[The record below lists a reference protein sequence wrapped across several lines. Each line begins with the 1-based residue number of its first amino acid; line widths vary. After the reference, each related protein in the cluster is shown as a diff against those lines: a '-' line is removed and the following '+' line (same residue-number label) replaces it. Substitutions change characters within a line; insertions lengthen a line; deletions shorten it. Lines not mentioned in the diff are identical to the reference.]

1 MIVFKPHPF
10 PFPGMFMGEIRVQ
23 LFGFGNVG
31 KAVARVLLEKERFFR
46 EKYGL
51 SFRIVSVSD
60 TSGTVWLPEGIDL
73 KEALLVKENFGRL
86 SAWTNDYE
94 VYNFTPEEAVEEIDS
109 EVVIDVTNDGN
120 AWEWHLAALRE
131 GKAVVTSNKPPLAF
145 HYAELIGEAEKRDV
159 PYLFEATVMAG
170 TPVIGIL
177 RENML
182 GDTVERIEAVLNA
195 TTTFILGRMETG
207 KTFEEALEEAQS
219 LGIAE
224 RDPRGDVMGIDAG
237 YKATILHCVAF
248 KPITFDEV
256 KAEGIAG
263 ITRGEVQRAGAR
275 GKTIRLVATVERGE
289 VTVEPK
295 EVPLNSP
302 LAVESHENAAVI
314 KTDLLGEL
322 VVKGAGAG
330 LKETASGV
338 VSDLVK
344 ASLRLREG

>member
-1 MIVFKPHPF
+1 MSVFKPHPF
-10 PFPGMFMGEIRVQ
+10 PFPGMFMREVKVS

-46 EKYGL
+46 ERYGIAL
-51 SFRIVSVSD
+51 KVVSVAD
-60 TSGTVWLPEGIDL
+60 TSGVVWLPEGIDL
-73 KEALLVKENFGRL
+73 QEALLVKETFGKL

-94 VYNFTPEEAVEEIDS
+94 VYNFTPEEAVEEIDADI
-109 EVVIDVTNDGN
+109 VIDVTNDGG
-120 AWEWHLAALRE
+120 AWEWHLAALKAD
-131 GKAVVTSNKPPLAF
+131 KAVVTSNKPPLAF
-145 HYAELIGEAEKRDV
+145 HYAELVGEAERRNV

-177 RENML
+177 RENLL

-195 TTTFILGRMETG
+195 TTTFILSRMEEG
-207 KTFEEALEEAQS
+207 RTFDEVLREAQS

-224 RDPRGDVMGIDAG
+224 RDPSGDILGVDAG

-248 KPITFDEV
+248 GPITFREV
-256 KAEGIAG
+256 RVEGIDG
-263 ITRGEVQRAGAR
+263 ISQDKVREAR
-275 GKTIRLVATVERGE
+275 SKGRTIRLVATLERGKI
-289 VTVEPK
+289 TVEPR
-295 EVPLNSP
+295 EIPVDSP

-322 VVKGAGAG
+322 VIKGAGAG

-338 VSDLVK
+338 VSDVVK
-344 ASLRLREG
+344 AALRL